1 MKNFTGFAILF
12 LTTVSLH
19 GQAVTLPTQSEYE
32 ELPELK
38 ASEILRD
45 TILNGPNHKVREEV
59 TTQSGANHFT
69 IDSHFGI
76 FTAEGNA
83 MLVRRVDEINAIAR
97 LSEVSKTDEFT
108 ESLKK
113 AAMKPVNT
121 AKALV
126 TDPVKTLSAVPK
138 GLKKFMNRAGDT
150 VKSIGKKKDSEDG
163 DANRMQDMIG
173 FTNAKRKVAISLG
186 VDPYSTNDVL
196 QKQLDDIA
204 WANFA
209 GGLVFSVGT
218 MPIGGGVGMALT
230 ATQVTGNFESIL
242 REKSPADLKAM
253 NRKILQG
260 LGASSEDTE
269 RFLKNS
275 AFSPS
280 AQTAFVLNLQA
291 LDGVANRGAF
301 VRLAGTI
308 SSSEPDAIFCVQ
320 TAALMGNLHKGEK
333 PLARIELLGDFPICI
348 AKDGTTVVAMQWDYA
363 AYTPMADKFSR
374 DLEEFTK
381 DKGNKR
387 LIALSG
393 TISPRLRQELEAR
406 GDTVQ
411 DKLAPGPLK

>member
-1 MKNFTGFAILF
+1 MKSFAGFVCLLLITL
-12 LTTVSLH
+12 SLR
-19 GQAVTLPTQSEYE
+19 GQTPTLPSSSEYE

-59 TTQSGANHFT
+59 PTQSGANRFT
-69 IDSHFGI
+69 IDSRFGV
-76 FTAEGNA
+76 FVAGGNA

-97 LSEVSKTDEFT
+97 LSDVSKTDEFT
-108 ESLKK
+108 DALKK

-150 VKSIGKKKDSEDG
+150 VKSIGKKKDSEEG
-163 DANRMQDMIG
+163 DTNRMQDVIG
-173 FTNAKRKVAISLG
+173 FTDAKRKVAISLG
-186 VDPYSTNDVL
+186 VDPYSTNEVL

-209 GGLVFSVGT
+209 GGMVFSIGT
-218 MPIGGGVGMALT
+218 MPIGGGFGMALT

-242 REKSPADLKAM
+242 RDKNPADLKAM
-253 NRKILQG
+253 NRKILLG
-260 LGASSEDTE
+260 MGASSADTD
-269 RFLKNS
+269 RFLKNA

-280 AQTAFVLNLQA
+280 AQTAFALNLQA
-291 LDGVANRGAF
+291 LEGVANRGAF

-308 SSSEPDAIFCVQ
+308 SSSEADAVFCVQ
-320 TAALMGNLHKGEK
+320 TAALMGNLHKGEM

-363 AYTPMADKFSR
+363 AYTPMADQFSR
-374 DLEEFTK
+374 DLADFTK
-381 DKGNKR
+381 HKESNR

-393 TISPRLRQELEAR
+393 VVSPRLRQEF
-406 GDTVQ
+406 
-411 DKLAPGPLK
+411 KAPAAT

>member
-1 MKNFTGFAILF
+1 MKIFAGFATL
-12 LTTVSLH
+12 LLSALALH
-19 GQAVTLPTQSEYE
+19 GQPATSDYE

-45 TILNGPNHKVREEV
+45 PILNGRNHKVREEV
-59 TTQSGANHFT
+59 LTESGANRFT

-83 MLVRRVDEINAIAR
+83 MLLRRIDEINAIAR
-97 LSEVSKTDEFT
+97 LKEVSKTDEFT
-108 ESLKK
+108 EALKK

-126 TDPVKTLSAVPK
+126 TDPVKTISAIPK
-138 GLKKFMNRAGDT
+138 GLKKFMSRTGDT

-163 DANRMQDMIG
+163 NANRMQDIIG
-173 FTNAKRKVAISLG
+173 FTDAKRKVAISLG
-186 VDPYSTNDVL
+186 VDPYTTNEVL
-196 QKQLDDIA
+196 QKQLDDVA

-209 GGLVFSVGT
+209 GGLVFSIGT

-242 REKSPADLKAM
+242 RDKNPSDLKAM
-253 NRKILQG
+253 NRKILLG
-260 LGASSEDTE
+260 LGANSADTD
-269 RFLKNS
+269 RFLSNT

-301 VRLAGTI
+301 VRLAGKT
-308 SSSEPDAIFCVQ
+308 SASEADAIFCVQ

-333 PLARIELLGDFPICI
+333 PLARLELMGDFPICI
-348 AKDGTTVVAMQWDYA
+348 AKDGTTVVALQWDYA
-363 AYTPMADKFSR
+363 AFTPMADQFAR
-374 DLEEFTK
+374 DLSEFTK
-381 DKGNKR
+381 DKGSNR

-393 TISPRLRQELEAR
+393 TVSPRLRQELEAR
-406 GDTVQ
+406 GDTVK
-411 DKLAPGPLK
+411 DKLAPGPL

>member
-1 MKNFTGFAILF
+1 MKTVTGFAF
-12 LTTVSLH
+12 LLLASFSLRAQSVSL
-19 GQAVTLPTQSEYE
+19 PTNSEYE

-45 TILNGPNHKVREEV
+45 TILNGPNHTVREEV
-59 TTQSGANHFT
+59 TTGSGANRFT

-97 LSEVSKTDEFT
+97 LKDVSKTDEFK
-108 ESLKK
+108 EALKK

-126 TDPVKTLSAVPK
+126 TDPVKTLSSVPK
-138 GLKKFMNRAGDT
+138 GLKKFMSRAGDT
-150 VKSIGKKKDSEDG
+150 VKSIGQKKDAGEG
-163 DANRMQDMIG
+163 DTNRMQDVIG
-173 FTNAKRKVAISLG
+173 FTDAKRKVAISLG
-186 VDPYSTNDVL
+186 VDPYSTNEVL
-196 QKQLDDIA
+196 QKELDDIA

-209 GGLVFSVGT
+209 GGMVFSIGT

-242 REKSPADLKAM
+242 RDKSPADLKAM
-253 NRKILQG
+253 NRKILVG
-260 LGASSEDTE
+260 MGASTADVE
-269 RFLKNS
+269 RFLKNT

-301 VRLAGTI
+301 VRMAGEI
-308 SSSEPDAIFCVQ
+308 SASEPDAIFCVQ
-320 TAALMGNLHKGEK
+320 TAALMGNLHKGDT

-348 AKDGTTVVAMQWDYA
+348 AKDGTTVVALQWDYA
-363 AYTPMADKFSR
+363 AYTPLADKFSR
-374 DLEEFTK
+374 DLDEFAK
-381 DKGNKR
+381 EKGKR

-393 TISPRLRQELEAR
+393 LVSPRLRQELEAR

>member
-1 MKNFTGFAILF
+1 MKIFAGFATL
-12 LTTVSLH
+12 LLSALALH
-19 GQAVTLPTQSEYE
+19 GQPATSDYE

-45 TILNGPNHKVREEV
+45 PILNGRNHKVREEV
-59 TTQSGANHFT
+59 LTESGANRFT

-83 MLVRRVDEINAIAR
+83 MLLRRIDEINAIAR
-97 LSEVSKTDEFT
+97 LKEVSKTDEFT
-108 ESLKK
+108 EALKK

-126 TDPVKTLSAVPK
+126 TDPVKTISAIPK
-138 GLKKFMNRAGDT
+138 GLKKFMSRTGDT

-163 DANRMQDMIG
+163 NANRMQDIIG
-173 FTNAKRKVAISLG
+173 FTDAKRKVAISLG
-186 VDPYSTNDVL
+186 VDPYTTNEVL
-196 QKQLDDIA
+196 QKQLDDVA

-209 GGLVFSVGT
+209 GGLVFSIGT

-242 REKSPADLKAM
+242 RDKNPSDLKAM
-253 NRKILQG
+253 NRKILLG
-260 LGASSEDTE
+260 LGANSADTD
-269 RFLKNS
+269 RFLSNT

-301 VRLAGTI
+301 VRLAGKT
-308 SSSEPDAIFCVQ
+308 SASEADAIFCVQ

-333 PLARIELLGDFPICI
+333 PLARIELMGDFPICI
-348 AKDGTTVVAMQWDYA
+348 AKDGTTVVALQWDYA
-363 AYTPMADKFSR
+363 AFTPMADQFAR
-374 DLEEFTK
+374 DLSEFTK
-381 DKGNKR
+381 DKGSNR

-393 TISPRLRQELEAR
+393 TVSPRLRQELEAR
-406 GDTVQ
+406 GDTVK
-411 DKLAPGPLK
+411 DKLAPGPL

>member
-1 MKNFTGFAILF
+1 M
-12 LTTVSLH
+12 
-19 GQAVTLPTQSEYE
+19 Q
-32 ELPELK
+32 
-38 ASEILRD
+38 
-45 TILNGPNHKVREEV
+45 
-59 TTQSGANHFT
+59 
-69 IDSHFGI
+69 
-76 FTAEGNA
+76 
-83 MLVRRVDEINAIAR
+83 
-97 LSEVSKTDEFT
+97 
-108 ESLKK
+108 
-113 AAMKPVNT
+113 PVNT

-150 VKSIGKKKDSEDG
+150 VKSIGKKKEPEEG
-163 DANRMQDMIG
+163 AANKMQDLIG
-173 FTNAKRKVAISLG
+173 FTTAKRKVAISLG

-209 GGLVFSVGT
+209 GGMVFSIGT
-218 MPIGGGVGMALT
+218 MPIGGGVRMALT
-230 ATQVTGNFESIL
+230 ATQVTGNFETIL

-253 NRKILQG
+253 NRKILLG
-260 LGASSEDTE
+260 LGASSADTE
-269 RFLKNS
+269 RFLKNN

-280 AQTAFVLNLQA
+280 AQTAFALNLQA
-291 LDGVANRGAF
+291 LDGVTNRGAF

-308 SSSEPDAIFCVQ
+308 SESEPDAIFCVQ
-320 TAALMGNLHKGEK
+320 TAALMGNLHKGET

-348 AKDGTTVVAMQWDYA
+348 AKDGTTVVALQWDYA

-374 DLEEFTK
+374 DLGEFSK

-411 DKLAPGPLK
+411 DRLAPGPLR